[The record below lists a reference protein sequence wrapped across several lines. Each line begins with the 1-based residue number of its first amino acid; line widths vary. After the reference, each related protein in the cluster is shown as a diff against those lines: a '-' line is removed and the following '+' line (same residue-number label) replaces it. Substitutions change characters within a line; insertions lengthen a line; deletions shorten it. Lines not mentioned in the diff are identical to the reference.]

1 MMKTRKLMIEKKTNI
16 NSKNKQNQS
25 LLKRH
30 QSWKQGNQWL
40 LEKILML
47 ITSKLLIYKDK
58 HQN

>member
-1 MMKTRKLMIEKKTNI
+1 MLRMRKLMIVK
-16 NSKNKQNQS
+16 SK
-25 LLKRH
+25 H
-30 QSWKQGNQWL
+30 QWWKQGNQWL